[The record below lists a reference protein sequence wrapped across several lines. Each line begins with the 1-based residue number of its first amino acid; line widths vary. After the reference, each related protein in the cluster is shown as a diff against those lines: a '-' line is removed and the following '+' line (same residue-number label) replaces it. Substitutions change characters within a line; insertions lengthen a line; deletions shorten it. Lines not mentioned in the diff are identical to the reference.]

1 MPEITI
7 EPATLNDLPALCR
20 LRAEYQGHPLEW
32 EPRIAAYMIGQLTP
46 AFGLE
51 PRAVFVAVQDNE
63 VVGFIAGHL
72 SRRFNCQGEI
82 YWLNVQADRRG
93 LRIADRLLAALV
105 AWFAGHNARSLCI
118 EVPPSN
124 DSARKL
130 LARHNAHPH
139 DALWLTLSP
148 AAGDPAAV

>member
-1 MPEITI
+1 MPIII
-7 EPATLNDLPALCR
+7 EPATLNDLPAMCR
-20 LRAEYQGHPLEW
+20 LRAEYQGHLLEW

-51 PRAVFVAVQDNE
+51 PRTVFLAVDDNE
-63 VVGFIAGHL
+63 VVGLIAGHL
-72 SRRFNCQGEI
+72 SRRFHCQGEI

-93 LRIADRLLAALV
+93 HRIAGQLLAALFD
-105 AWFAGHNARSLCI
+105 WFAQQNAARICI

-130 LARHNAHPH
+130 LARHNAEPLGP
-139 DALWLTLSP
+139 LWFLLQP
-148 AAGDPAAV
+148 